1 MNYYEKK
8 IDSID
13 SFRGEY
19 EFLSNFYPAK
29 LLFDGIAYLNS
40 EAAYQAQKCA
50 AAGDRAQ
57 FSQLSADEAKRL
69 GRQVSLRQDWDQV
82 KLGLMARIVQAKFS
96 QHPRLARKLLETGG
110 RPLIEGN
117 YWHDVY
123 WGMDLKTREGE
134 NHLGQILMTL
144 RQDFCENGL
153 PDESE
158 RRPVQSFGPIQG
170 ITVTDEDITELE
182 LDCIVNAADNRLT
195 VNSGVS
201 GAIHREAGPA
211 LLQACYAIGWCETGQ
226 AVLTEGYEL
235 SAKYVIHTAGPVYQ
249 RDDQALL
256 ERCYINCMELA
267 KQAGIHS
274 IAFPPISTGK
284 SCFPK
289 DRAMNIAVRTLL
301 AWFEDN
307 PDYPVDIVL
316 CCVDS
321 RIYQHAQGYLQEY
334 GKKRAVKSDWNTK
347 PMEW

>member
-1 MNYYEKK
+1 MKYYEQEREA
-8 IDSID
+8 IDF
-13 SFRGEY
+13 FRGEY

-29 LLFDGIAYLNS
+29 LFFDGIAYLNS

-57 FSQLSADEAKRL
+57 FSQPSADEAKRL
-69 GRQVSLRQDWDQV
+69 GRQVSLRRDWDQV
-82 KLGLMARIVQAKFS
+82 KLGLMARIVRAKFS

-123 WGMDLKTREGE
+123 WGMDLKTQEGE
-134 NHLGQILMTL
+134 NHLGRILMTL

-158 RRPVQSFGPIQG
+158 RRPVKSFGPIQG

-211 LLQACYAIGWCETGQ
+211 LLKACYAIGWCETGQ

-235 SAKYVIHTAGPVYQ
+235 SAKHVIHTVGPVYQ
-249 RDDQALL
+249 RDDEALL
-256 ERCYINCMELA
+256 ELCYKNCMELA
-267 KQAGIHS
+267 KQTGIHS

-301 AWFEDN
+301 AWVEEN
-307 PDYPVDIVL
+307 PDYPVDIIL

-321 RIYQHAQGYLQEY
+321 RIYQHAQEYLQAY
-334 GKKRAVKSDWNTK
+334 GKKRAVKSDWETK
-347 PMEW
+347 PME